1 MFELVLNREI
11 KLTMREREN
20 LIAIELKLEENMKS

>member
-1 MFELVLNREI
+1 MFELVLDREI

-20 LIAIELKLEENMKS
+20 SIAIELKLEENMKS